1 MARIKLR
8 SDGETVDL
16 DKQEAEQADLTAKAR
31 RVILTSTNAT
41 TQAKIDS
48 LGYLVDI
55 PVEHYKVHEGEFFI
69 CSDYDDNVDIAT
81 PKKWLM
87 TTPNSTTRFHI
98 KVNVECDTGSLLE
111 LYENPTISTTG
122 TALTAYNADRNSTTT
137 TTMTFYKDATTSASG
152 TRLQVAR
159 VGAGRDRRLG
169 GVARERAEWIL
180 KQDEDYLI
188 VVTVD
193 SDNAEVTINIEG
205 YES

>member
-1 MARIKLR
+1 MARVKLR

-16 DKQEAEQADLTAKAR
+16 DKQEAEHAHLTAKAK
-31 RVILTSTNAT
+31 RVIITSTNAT
-41 TQAKIDS
+41 TYVKIDP
-48 LGYLVDI
+48 LGYLVTL
-55 PVEHYKVHEGEFFI
+55 PPEHYKVHDEKFFI

-87 TTPNSTTRFHI
+87 TTPNSTTRFHVKI
-98 KVNVECDTGSLLE
+98 NVECDTGSLLE
-111 LYENPTISTTG
+111 LYENPTVSTTG
-122 TALTAYNADRNSTTT
+122 TVLTAYNADRNSTST
-137 TTMTFYKDATTSASG
+137 TTMIFYKDATTSASG

-180 KQDEDYLI
+180 KQDEDYMI

-193 SDNAEVTINIEG
+193 SDNAEATVNIEG
-205 YES
+205 YET